1 MRSNLIL
8 PLTIQPLLIR
18 TRIYFSMEISSWL
31 DLLIYVSSFIF
42 IYTLQFYSRSSE
54 KVSFT
59 DVEIREIKVAHIFLR
74 SAG

>member
-54 KVSFT
+54 EVSFT